1 MAGHSKWANIKHQ
14 KAAAD
19 AKKGKAF
26 SKIAKELTVAARLGG
41 GDIDGNISLRPL
53 IAKARSV
60 NMPADNIDRAIKK
73 GTGEGSESDNIE
85 EVNYEGYAC
94 GGVGVIVKA
103 LTDNRNRT
111 AAEVRFCFNKAEFNL
126 GQTGSVSRG
135 FQRKGVIEI
144 EAEGVSEEAL
154 LEAAMEAGA
163 ENFEQE
169 GDRFVVTTAPNDYH
183 SVSEALVKAGFS
195 AVDSEITLVPDIYVE
210 LTDLEQIQSIM
221 AFVEALE
228 ELDDVQDVYTNLDVT
243 DEVAAQLDNA

>member
-1 MAGHSKWANIKHQ
+1 MSGHSKWANIKHQ

-41 GDIDGNISLRPL
+41 GDLDGNISLRPL
-53 IAKARSV
+53 IAKARAV
-60 NMPADNIDRAIKK
+60 NMPADNIERAIKK
-73 GTGEGSESDNIE
+73 GTGEGADTDNIE

-111 AAEVRFCFNKAEFNL
+111 AAEVRFCFNKASFSL

-144 EAEGVSEEAL
+144 EAEGVSEESL

-169 GDRFVVTTAPNDYH
+169 GDRFVVTTAPNDYNN
-183 SVSEALVKAGFS
+183 VCEVLRKAGFV
-195 AVDSEITLVPDIYVE
+195 AVESEITLVPDTYVE
-210 LTDLEQIQSIM
+210 LTDLEQIKSIM

-228 ELDDVQDVYTNLDVT
+228 ELDDVQDVYTNLDVS
-243 DEVAAQLDNA
+243 DDVAAQL